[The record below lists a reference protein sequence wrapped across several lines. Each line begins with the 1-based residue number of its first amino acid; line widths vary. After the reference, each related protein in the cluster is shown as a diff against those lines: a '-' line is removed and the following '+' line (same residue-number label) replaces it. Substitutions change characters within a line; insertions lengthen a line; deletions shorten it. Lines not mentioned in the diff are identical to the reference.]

1 MMLRTFLCGKIH
13 RATVTDG
20 SPDYEGSLAVSVDL
34 MEAAGLHAGEK
45 ILVGVINTGARFE
58 TYLIPA
64 PAGKGS
70 IVLNGATAH
79 LGKKGDLLTIMAF
92 AQLTPEQIKTH
103 RAKSVILGSNNKI
116 EKITEI
122 ATVNH

>member
-1 MMLRTFLCGKIH
+1 MLRTFLYGKIH

-20 SPDYEGSLAVSVDL
+20 SIDYEGSLGVSTDL
-34 MEAAGLHAGEK
+34 MEAAGLRPGEK

-64 PAGKGS
+64 PAGQGA

-92 AQLTPEQIKTH
+92 AQLTPEQVKTH
-103 RAKSVILGSNNKI
+103 RAKSVLLGPGNKI
-116 EKITEI
+116 EKTSEI
-122 ATVNH
+122 VP

>member
-1 MMLRTFLCGKIH
+1 MLRTFLYGKIH

-20 SPDYEGSLAVSVDL
+20 SVDYEGSLGVSTDL
-34 MEAAGLHAGEK
+34 MEAAGLRPGEK

-64 PAGKGS
+64 PAGQGA
-70 IVLNGATAH
+70 IILNGATAH

-92 AQLTPEQIKTH
+92 AQLTPEQVKTH
-103 RAKSVILGSNNKI
+103 RAKSVLLGSGNKI
-116 EKITEI
+116 EKTSEI
-122 ATVNH
+122 VP

>member
-1 MMLRTFLCGKIH
+1 MLRTFLYGKIH

-20 SPDYEGSLAVSVDL
+20 SIDYEGSLGVSTDL
-34 MEAAGLHAGEK
+34 MEAAGLRSGEK

-64 PAGKGS
+64 PAGQGA

-92 AQLTPEQIKTH
+92 AQLTPEEVKTH
-103 RAKSVILGSNNKI
+103 RAKSVLLGPTNKI
-116 EKITEI
+116 EKISEI
-122 ATVNH
+122 VP

>member
-1 MMLRTFLCGKIH
+1 MLRTFLYGKIH

-20 SPDYEGSLAVSVDL
+20 SVDYEGSLGVSTDL
-34 MEAAGLHAGEK
+34 MEAAGLRTGEK

-64 PAGKGS
+64 PAGQGA

-92 AQLTPEQIKTH
+92 AQLTPEQVKTH
-103 RAKSVILGSNNKI
+103 RAKSVLLGPGNKI
-116 EKITEI
+116 EKTSEI
-122 ATVNH
+122 VP

>member
-1 MMLRTFLCGKIH
+1 MLRTFLYGKIH

-20 SPDYEGSLAVSVDL
+20 SVDYEGSLGVSTDL
-34 MEAAGLHAGEK
+34 MEAAGLRPGEK

-64 PAGKGS
+64 PAGQGA

-92 AQLTPEQIKTH
+92 AQLTPEQVKTH
-103 RAKSVILGSNNKI
+103 RAKSVLLGSGNKI
-116 EKITEI
+116 EKTSEI
-122 ATVNH
+122 VP

>member
-1 MMLRTFLCGKIH
+1 MLRTFLYGKIH

-20 SPDYEGSLAVSVDL
+20 SVDYEGSLGVSTDL
-34 MEAAGLHAGEK
+34 MEAAGLRPGEK

-64 PAGKGS
+64 PAGQGA
-70 IVLNGATAH
+70 IILNGATAH

-92 AQLTPEQIKTH
+92 AQLTPEQVKTH
-103 RAKSVILGSNNKI
+103 RAKSVLLGPENKI
-116 EKITEI
+116 EKISEI
-122 ATVNH
+122 VP

>member
-1 MMLRTFLCGKIH
+1 
-13 RATVTDG
+13 VTDG
-20 SPDYEGSLAVSVDL
+20 SPDYEGSLGVSVDL
-34 MEAAGLHAGEK
+34 IEAAGLHVGEK

-92 AQLTPEQIKTH
+92 AQLTSEQIKTH
-103 RAKSVILGSNNKI
+103 RAKAVLLGPGNKI
-116 EKITEI
+116 ERVSEIT
-122 ATVNH
+122 TLNH

>member
-1 MMLRTFLCGKIH
+1 MLRNFLYGKIH

-20 SPDYEGSLAVSVDL
+20 SVDYEGSLGVSTDL
-34 MEAAGLHAGEK
+34 MEAAGLRPGEK

-64 PAGKGS
+64 PAGQGA

-92 AQLTPEQIKTH
+92 AQLTPEQVKTH
-103 RAKSVILGSNNKI
+103 RAKSVLLGPGNKI
-116 EKITEI
+116 EKTSEI
-122 ATVNH
+122 VP

>member
-1 MMLRTFLCGKIH
+1 MLRTFLYGKIH

-20 SPDYEGSLAVSVDL
+20 SVDYEGSLGVSTDL
-34 MEAAGLHAGEK
+34 MEAAGLRPGEK

-64 PAGKGS
+64 PAGQGA
-70 IVLNGATAH
+70 IILNGATAH

-92 AQLTPEQIKTH
+92 AQLTPEQVKTH
-103 RAKSVILGSNNKI
+103 RAKSVLLGPGNKI
-116 EKITEI
+116 EKTSEI
-122 ATVNH
+122 VP

>member
-1 MMLRTFLCGKIH
+1 MPFLVSETIFGNLSGKEPGNGVGCSGGRQLVKVI
-13 RATVTDG
+13 R
-20 SPDYEGSLAVSVDL
+20 SP
-34 MEAAGLHAGEK
+34 
-45 ILVGVINTGARFE
+45 RFE

-92 AQLTPEQIKTH
+92 AQLTSEQIKTH
-103 RAKSVILGSNNKI
+103 RAKAVVLGPGNKI
-116 EKITEI
+116 EKVSEIT
-122 ATVNH
+122 TLNH

>member
-1 MMLRTFLCGKIH
+1 MLRTFLYGKIH

-20 SPDYEGSLAVSVDL
+20 SVDYEGSLGVSTDL
-34 MEAAGLHAGEK
+34 MEAAGLRPGEK

-64 PAGKGS
+64 PAGQGA

-92 AQLTPEQIKTH
+92 AQLTPEQVKTH
-103 RAKSVILGSNNKI
+103 RAKSVLLGHGNKI
-116 EKITEI
+116 EKTSEI
-122 ATVNH
+122 VP

>member
-1 MMLRTFLCGKIH
+1 MLRTFLYGKIH

-20 SPDYEGSLAVSVDL
+20 SIDYEGSLGVSTDL
-34 MEAAGLHAGEK
+34 MEAAGLQPGEK

-64 PAGKGS
+64 PAGQGA

-92 AQLTPEQIKTH
+92 AQLTPEQVKTH
-103 RAKSVILGSNNKI
+103 RAKSVLLGPGNKI
-116 EKITEI
+116 EKTSEI
-122 ATVNH
+122 VP

>member
-1 MMLRTFLCGKIH
+1 
-13 RATVTDG
+13 VTDG
-20 SPDYEGSLAVSVDL
+20 SPDYEGSLGVSVDL
-34 MEAAGLHAGEK
+34 IEAAGLRVGEK

-64 PAGKGS
+64 TAGKGA

-92 AQLTPEQIKTH
+92 AQLTPDEIKTH
-103 RAKSVILGSNNKI
+103 RAKAVLLGPSNKI
-116 EKITEI
+116 EKVSEITT
-122 ATVNH
+122 ANH

>member
-1 MMLRTFLCGKIH
+1 MLRTFLCGKIH

-20 SPDYEGSLAVSVDL
+20 SPDYEGSLGVSVDL
-34 MEAAGLHAGEK
+34 IEAAGLRVGEK

-64 PAGKGS
+64 PVGKGA

-92 AQLTPEQIKTH
+92 TQLTPDEIKTH
-103 RAKSVILGSNNKI
+103 RAKAVLLGPNNKI
-116 EKITEI
+116 EKISEI
-122 ATVNH
+122 PTANH

>member
-1 MMLRTFLCGKIH
+1 MLRTFLYGKIH

-20 SPDYEGSLAVSVDL
+20 SVDYEGSLGVSTDL
-34 MEAAGLHAGEK
+34 MEAAGLRPGEK

-64 PAGKGS
+64 PAGQGA

-92 AQLTPEQIKTH
+92 AQLTPEQVKTH
-103 RAKSVILGSNNKI
+103 RAKSVLLGPGNKI
-116 EKITEI
+116 EKTSEI
-122 ATVNH
+122 VP

>member
-1 MMLRTFLCGKIH
+1 MLRTFLYGKIH

-20 SPDYEGSLAVSVDL
+20 SVDYEGSLGVSTDL
-34 MEAAGLHAGEK
+34 MEAAGLQPGEK

-64 PAGKGS
+64 PAGQGA

-92 AQLTPEQIKTH
+92 AQLTPEQVKTH
-103 RAKSVILGSNNKI
+103 RAKSVLLGPGNKI
-116 EKITEI
+116 EKTSEI
-122 ATVNH
+122 VP

>member
-1 MMLRTFLCGKIH
+1 MLRTFLYGKIH

-20 SPDYEGSLAVSVDL
+20 SVDYEGSLGVSTDL
-34 MEAAGLHAGEK
+34 MEAAGLRPGEK

-64 PAGKGS
+64 PAGQGA

-92 AQLTPEQIKTH
+92 AQLTPEQVKIH
-103 RAKSVILGSNNKI
+103 RAKSVLLGPGNKI
-116 EKITEI
+116 EKTSEI
-122 ATVNH
+122 VP

>member
-1 MMLRTFLCGKIH
+1 MLRTFLYGKIH

-20 SPDYEGSLAVSVDL
+20 SVDYEGSLGVSTDL
-34 MEAAGLHAGEK
+34 MEAAGLRPGER

-64 PAGKGS
+64 PAGQGA

-92 AQLTPEQIKTH
+92 AQLTPEQVKTH
-103 RAKSVILGSNNKI
+103 RAKSVLLGPGNKI
-116 EKITEI
+116 EKTSEI
-122 ATVNH
+122 VP

>member
-1 MMLRTFLCGKIH
+1 MLRTFLYGKIH

-20 SPDYEGSLAVSVDL
+20 SADYEGSLGVSTDL
-34 MEAAGLHAGEK
+34 MEAAGLRPGEK

-64 PAGKGS
+64 PAGQGA

-92 AQLTPEQIKTH
+92 AQLTPEEVKTH
-103 RAKSVILGSNNKI
+103 RAKSVLLGPTNKI
-116 EKITEI
+116 EKISEI
-122 ATVNH
+122 VP

>member
-1 MMLRTFLCGKIH
+1 LG
-13 RATVTDG
+13 
-20 SPDYEGSLAVSVDL
+20 VSTDL
-34 MEAAGLHAGEK
+34 MEAAGLRPGEK

-64 PAGKGS
+64 PAGQGA

-92 AQLTPEQIKTH
+92 AQLTPEQVKTH
-103 RAKSVILGSNNKI
+103 RAKSVLLGPGNKI
-116 EKITEI
+116 EKTSEI
-122 ATVNH
+122 VP

>member
-1 MMLRTFLCGKIH
+1 MLRTFLSGKIH

-20 SPDYEGSLAVSVDL
+20 SPDYEGSLGVALDL
-34 MEAAGLHAGEK
+34 LDAAGLRPGEK
-45 ILVGVINTGARFE
+45 VLVGVINSGARFE

-64 PAGKGS
+64 PAGSGA

-92 AQLTPEQIKTH
+92 VLLAPDQIKTH
-103 RAKSVILGSNNKI
+103 RAKSVLLRPNNKI
-116 EKITEI
+116 EKISEI
-122 ATVNH
+122 TPISP